1 MNCFT
6 VMNVRL
12 TGLLLASFVILAPA
26 MYFDLGEQE
35 EKCIIEEIPEDTL
48 VSGVFLLEHW
58 DENKKANIQHLG
70 LTVTVRDPDHAV
82 VLLKRFGRYGKF
94 TVTSHASGQHFLC
107 MQSNS
112 TRFSVFAGD
121 RLKVHLDVQMGE
133 HAIDPNAAKAK
144 DTMKAMEYNLQH
156 LIDQMRYIMSSVH
169 VFQGERE
176 EKFRQMSEETN
187 GNVLR
192 WAIIQTSILLSV
204 GIWQMKNLKNFLI
217 EKKLV

>member
-1 MNCFT
+1 NIWLENL
-6 VMNVRL
+6 MNVRL

-35 EKCIIEEIPEDTL
+35 EKCLIEEIPEDTL
-48 VSGVFLLEHW
+48 VSDKFWRQTFSIIGV
-58 DENKKANIQHLG
+58 IHLAHSYQ
-70 LTVTVRDPDHAV
+70 VKSV
-82 VLLKRFGRYGKF
+82 
-94 TVTSHASGQHFLC
+94 SASGQHFLC

-133 HAIDPNAAKAK
+133 HTIDPNAAKAK

-156 LIDQMRYIMSSVH
+156 LIDQMRYISRQQN
-169 VFQGERE
+169 FQRDRE

-192 WAIIQTSILLSV
+192 WAIIQTSILLSL

>member
-1 MNCFT
+1 
-6 VMNVRL
+6 MNVRL

-48 VSGVFLLEHW
+48 VSGIFLLEHW
-58 DENKKANIQHLG
+58 DENKKGNIRHLG
-70 LTVTVRDPDHAV
+70 LTVTVRDPNHAV
-82 VLLKRFGRYGKF
+82 ILLKRFGKHGKF
-94 TVTSHASGQHFLC
+94 TFTSHASGQHFVC

-121 RLKVHLDVQMGE
+121 RLKVHLDVQMGK
-133 HAIDPNAAKAK
+133 HTIDPNADKTK
-144 DTMKAMEYNLQH
+144 DTMKAMENNLQH
-156 LIDQMRYIMSSVH
+156 LIDQMRYISRQQN
-169 VFQGERE
+169 FQRERE

-187 GNVLR
+187 GNVLW

>member
-6 VMNVRL
+6 VMNGSL
-12 TGLLLASFVILAPA
+12 TGLLLASFVILASA

-35 EKCIIEEIPEDTL
+35 EKCIIEEIPVDTL
-48 VSGVFLLEHW
+48 VTGVFRLEYW
-58 DENKKANIQHLG
+58 DENKKSNTPHLG
-70 LTVTVRDPDHAV
+70 LTVTVRDPQHEV

-94 TVTSHASGQHFLC
+94 TFTSPASGQHFLC

-133 HAIDPNAAKAK
+133 HTIDPNAAKTK
-144 DTMKAMEYNLQH
+144 DTIKAMEYNLQH
-156 LIDQMRYIMSSVH
+156 LIDQMRYISRQQD
-169 VFQGERE
+169 FQRERE

-187 GNVLR
+187 GNVLW

-204 GIWQMKNLKNFLI
+204 GFWQMKNLKDFFI

>member
-35 EKCIIEEIPEDTL
+35 EKCLIEEIPEDTL
-48 VSGVFLLEHW
+48 TNQLFDPEWARNTFPYILVS
-58 DENKKANIQHLG
+58 
-70 LTVTVRDPDHAV
+70 
-82 VLLKRFGRYGKF
+82 
-94 TVTSHASGQHFLC
+94 ASGQHFLC

-133 HAIDPNAAKAK
+133 HTIDPNAAKAK

-156 LIDQMRYIMSSVH
+156 LIDQMRYISRQQN
-169 VFQGERE
+169 FQRDRE

-192 WAIIQTSILLSV
+192 WAIIQTSILLSL

>member
-6 VMNVRL
+6 AMYMRL
-12 TGLLLASFVILAPA
+12 TGLLLASCVIAPA

-48 VSGVFLLEHW
+48 VSGVFLLEYW
-58 DENKKANIQHLG
+58 DENKKANIPHLG
-70 LTVTVRDPDHAV
+70 LTVTVRDPNHAV

-94 TVTSHASGQHFLC
+94 TFKSDASGQHFLC

-133 HAIDPNAAKAK
+133 HTIDPNAAKAK
-144 DTMKAMEYNLQH
+144 DTMKTMEYSLQH
-156 LIDQMRYIMSSVH
+156 LIDQMRYISRQQN
-169 VFQGERE
+169 FQRERE
-176 EKFRQMSEETN
+176 EKFRQMSEKTN
-187 GNVLR
+187 GNVLW

-204 GIWQMKNLKNFLI
+204 GIWQIKNLKNFLI

>member
-1 MNCFT
+1 CPHALFMESGALW
-6 VMNVRL
+6 L

-35 EKCIIEEIPEDTL
+35 EKCLIEEIPEDTL
-48 VSGVFLLEHW
+48 VSDKFWRQTFSIIGV
-58 DENKKANIQHLG
+58 IHLAHSYQ
-70 LTVTVRDPDHAV
+70 V
-82 VLLKRFGRYGKF
+82 KS
-94 TVTSHASGQHFLC
+94 SHLYLYSAFNDTDCHFLC

-133 HAIDPNAAKAK
+133 HTIDPNAAKAK

-156 LIDQMRYIMSSVH
+156 LIDQMRYISRQQN
-169 VFQGERE
+169 FQRDRE

-192 WAIIQTSILLSV
+192 WAIIQTSILLSL

>member
-1 MNCFT
+1 MNDFT
-6 VMNVRL
+6 AVNVRL

-35 EKCIIEEIPEDTL
+35 EKCLIEEIPEDTL
-48 VSGVFLLEHW
+48 VTGVFLLEHW
-58 DENKKANIQHLG
+58 DENKKGNTPHLG
-70 LTVTVRDPDHAV
+70 LTVTVRDPNHEV

-94 TVTSHASGQHFLC
+94 TFKSHASGQHFVC

-133 HAIDPNAAKAK
+133 HTIDPNAAEAK
-144 DTMKAMEYNLQH
+144 DTMEAMEYNLQH
-156 LIDQMRYIMSSVH
+156 LIDQMHYISRQQH
-169 VFQGERE
+169 FQRERE

-187 GNVLR
+187 GNVLW

-204 GIWQMKNLKNFLI
+204 GIWQMKNLKDFLI

>member
-6 VMNVRL
+6 AVNVRL
-12 TGLLLASFVILAPA
+12 TSLLLTSFVILAPA
-26 MYFDLGEQE
+26 MYFDLEEQE

-48 VSGVFLLEHW
+48 VTGVFLLEYW
-58 DENKKANIQHLG
+58 NENKGSTPHLG
-70 LTVTVRDPDHAV
+70 LTVTVRDPNHAV

-94 TVTSHASGQHFLC
+94 TFTSQASGQHFVC

-133 HAIDPNAAKAK
+133 HTIDPNAAKAK
-144 DTMKAMEYNLQH
+144 DTMRAMEYNLQH
-156 LIDQMRYIMSSVH
+156 LIDQLRYISSQQN
-169 VFQGERE
+169 FQRERE

-187 GNVLR
+187 GNVLW
-192 WAIIQTSILLSV
+192 WAIIQTSMLLSV
-204 GIWQMKNLKNFLI
+204 GIWQMKNLKDFLI

>member
-35 EKCIIEEIPEDTL
+35 EKCLIEEIPEDTL
-48 VSGVFLLEHW
+48 VSVNTQFSVY
-58 DENKKANIQHLG
+58 NSQ
-70 LTVTVRDPDHAV
+70 VRDYLGV
-82 VLLKRFGRYGKF
+82 KSV
-94 TVTSHASGQHFLC
+94 SASGQHFLC

-133 HAIDPNAAKAK
+133 HTIDPNAAKAK

-156 LIDQMRYIMSSVH
+156 LIDQMRYISRQQN
-169 VFQGERE
+169 FQRDRE

-192 WAIIQTSILLSV
+192 WAIIQTSILLSL